1 MSRIFFPEHGR
12 KLKKESGA
20 FFYEGTAPDLVRF
33 FLFCF
38 GSYVGIL
45 LYYVIVAKAFSGFSY
60 SACEW
65 DCGWYISIASGGY
78 DLRPHV
84 GGADNGQA
92 NWAFFPLFPLLL
104 RAIHAVTGF
113 SYQLSGVLLNNAL
126 FPVMA
131 GSAALYLKARRP
143 ETNAY
148 VTVLVFFA
156 SPFSLYFRVPFTET
170 LYGILLVALLFLLRS
185 ERIWLASVVAAFFT
199 ASRPT
204 AAPLLAVM
212 GGTRMIAQCLHAR
225 LAGGDVRRL
234 IVRAVMQ
241 CIALGLVGGVG
252 LVAYML
258 YLRGHVGDALAFQHI
273 EVAWGRH
280 PGNPLA
286 NIWHGLRARDLSVAS
301 FLPGHEESLTYFAL
315 ACVVAAGLILW
326 AFWSGLILE
335 AGLVA
340 VTLLLSTSTGL
351 WSSTRYLYANPVTLM
366 LVAALMQKM
375 PRATC
380 TLILCLFS
388 MVQALFVILWYQ
400 GSRFLM

>member
-1 MSRIFFPEHGR
+1 MI
-12 KLKKESGA
+12 
-20 FFYEGTAPDLVRF
+20 
-33 FLFCF
+33 LFCF
-38 GSYVGIL
+38 GSHAGIL
-45 LYYVIVAKAFSGFSY
+45 LYYIVVAKAFSGFSY
-60 SACEW
+60 SACQW
-65 DCGWYISIASGGY
+65 DCGWYISIASAGY
-78 DLRPHV
+78 DLRPHL

-131 GSAALYLKARRP
+131 VSAALYLKARRP

-148 VTVLVFFA
+148 VTVLVFLA
-156 SPFSLYFRVPFTET
+156 SPFSLYFRVPFTES
-170 LYGILLVALLFLLRS
+170 LYGTLLVALLFLLRS
-185 ERIWLASVVAAFFT
+185 ERVWLASVGAAFFT

-212 GGTRMIAQCLHAR
+212 GGTRMMAQCLHAR
-225 LAGGDVRRL
+225 LAGGAAGRL
-234 IVRAVMQ
+234 MARSVTQ
-241 CIALGLVGGVG
+241 CLALGLVGGIG
-252 LVAYML
+252 LVAYMF
-258 YLRGHVGDALAFQHI
+258 YLHGLVGDALAFQHI

-286 NIWHGLRARDLSVAS
+286 NIWHGLQARDLSAAS
-301 FLPGHEESLTYFAL
+301 FLPGHEESQTYFAL
-315 ACVVAAGLILW
+315 ACVVAAGLVLW
-326 AFWSGLILE
+326 AFWSGLVLE
-335 AGLVA
+335 AALVA

-375 PRATC
+375 PRAAC
-380 TLILCLFS
+380 VLLFCLFS

-400 GSRFLM
+400 GARFLM